1 MTTETELVTN
11 GLVYH
16 LCSLHSFGFVSV
28 FGEMELSVLRGK
40 CRKWQGSDCLQQD
53 VELALE
59 WDVGLVGLDGVI
71 RRKKNKEKKTGF
83 LLLDYKSW
91 CQSQQFWSRE
101 FFSMMSPQF

>member
-28 FGEMELSVLRGK
+28 FGEMELSVMRGK
-40 CRKWQGSDCLQQD
+40 YRKWQGSDCLQQD

-71 RRKKNKEKKTGF
+71 RRKKTKKKKLAF
-83 LLLDYKSW
+83 S
-91 CQSQQFWSRE
+91 FWTTNHGANLSNFGQE
-101 FFSMMSPQF
+101 YSFP